1 VIIPT
6 PFFLAAGRKSVSMM
20 DDKRLRRLSRTELLE
35 ILVEQGRQ
43 IEELQKQ
50 LADAKEQLE
59 AREIKIAN
67 AGSMAEAALKLN
79 HVFED
84 IEAAGKQYLYNL
96 EQMNLQQQ
104 AVQSGWE
111 DDDGKEKVSNE
122 K

>member
-1 VIIPT
+1 
-6 PFFLAAGRKSVSMM
+6 MM